1 MAIELN
7 QEDDMTTQTITPM
20 QEVSHLV
27 DAAVHIG
34 VIGSPSSTTALSLD
48 IMESAVQS
56 KLVGELAIFRFL
68 QDNEPHYALGQITD
82 ISLRN
87 IWHEDPTMRSIIRQ
101 RGVVD
106 AVSGRQD
113 THLGQMTVSAVFAEG
128 PDGFYP
134 SSLGTVPATGTRIHV
149 VTDAVLDGLLA
160 PYKDQLFYLGYAYGS
175 KPKLPLWF
183 KHFGTGVDG
192 AGEAYHI
199 GVFGKTGSGKS
210 VLARMMLL
218 AYSRH
223 KQMGL
228 FVLDPMGEF
237 SMGLRNKPTKVNM
250 GNVLCPPVLHR
261 LERPFEVYD
270 LANLRLAR
278 WDIFEQLLV
287 EFEFFSMLGV
297 KWGSYQEDLAFY
309 VTNDLRGKYNLKQLS
324 SFEAYTDA
332 LNSVDTNIQRVYTG
346 QGAID
351 RIRTFV
357 QEALSEGMQGNYW
370 SRWQAIT
377 GLFTGGQGALDPGAI
392 VSRALKADEKRR
404 PLIVVDLSRSPEG
417 ISKTAWEDKIKPL
430 LIDNFLDEIIRRAER
445 EYQRGG
451 NLNTLVVMD
460 EAHRLAPEGRIEN
473 AKKRDIRSRL
483 VDAVRTSRKYGL
495 GWMFLSLTLASLDKE
510 IRQQLRISF
519 YGFGLASGTELQA
532 LRELVGGDSDSL
544 RLYQQFRDPHSAFN
558 ADGREYSFM
567 TIGPVSPLS
576 FAGTPLFF
584 NAFTKAQE
592 FIETNFGKR

>member
-113 THLGQMTVSAVFAEG
+113 THLGQKTVSAVFAEG
-128 PDGFYP
+128 QDSFYP

-332 LNSVDTNIQRVYTG
+332 L
-346 QGAID
+346 
-351 RIRTFV
+351 
-357 QEALSEGMQGNYW
+357 
-370 SRWQAIT
+370 
-377 GLFTGGQGALDPGAI
+377 
-392 VSRALKADEKRR
+392 
-404 PLIVVDLSRSPEG
+404 
-417 ISKTAWEDKIKPL
+417 
-430 LIDNFLDEIIRRAER
+430 
-445 EYQRGG
+445 
-451 NLNTLVVMD
+451 
-460 EAHRLAPEGRIEN
+460 
-473 AKKRDIRSRL
+473 
-483 VDAVRTSRKYGL
+483 
-495 GWMFLSLTLASLDKE
+495 
-510 IRQQLRISF
+510 
-519 YGFGLASGTELQA
+519 
-532 LRELVGGDSDSL
+532 
-544 RLYQQFRDPHSAFN
+544 
-558 ADGREYSFM
+558 
-567 TIGPVSPLS
+567 
-576 FAGTPLFF
+576 
-584 NAFTKAQE
+584 
-592 FIETNFGKR
+592 